1 MKEKRVKINVDYASA
16 KYRLMSY
23 ENGNR
28 MTSQITYGDENENS
42 QLLNKEHLK
51 KIKMKLESYL
61 MTSDYDKKEI
71 KNVDLLLFDIL
82 DSFDESNNTSYAKE
96 YLSIVLRDYSNER
109 KNFRTKSEFKKFCR
123 DDKNKRL
130 SDAGFEIVYIK

>member
-82 DSFDESNNTSYAKE
+82 DSFDE
-96 YLSIVLRDYSNER
+96 LSPISFNC
-109 KNFRTKSEFKKFCR
+109 F
-123 DDKNKRL
+123 KRL
-130 SDAGFEIVYIK
+130 